1 MEPGTIEQYCQYVNA
16 PWEVKKAA
24 EKAHANAVTRH
35 APDMSDDDLVKIVK
49 NCQKPSLQATLFL
62 MLNTGCHAQDAK
74 RLRRSQVEWY
84 NDPDGRAC
92 IQVSWF
98 WTKSIRKRKDRQGAV
113 KYPFVMPPPL
123 TFTASMKDGNQDRTP
138 WSHTS
143 MQVTNALEGKST
155 SLVFRRAADHRF
167 EALSYSEERRA
178 YLLTHQSVKMIR
190 AHYSYKE
197 PTTTPKAKMITKVEQ
212 TKRITRSK

>member
-1 MEPGTIEQYCQYVNA
+1 MRERFAVFRAQNPEVSAKNNSEVYWSWIGQMEDDGMEPGTIEQYCQYVNA

-98 WTKSIRKRKDRQGAV
+98 WTKSIQKRKDRLGAV
-113 KYPFVMPPPL
+113 KYPFVMPPPR
-123 TFTASMKDGNQDRTP
+123 TFTAS
-138 WSHTS
+138 
-143 MQVTNALEGKST
+143 
-155 SLVFRRAADHRF
+155 
-167 EALSYSEERRA
+167 
-178 YLLTHQSVKMIR
+178 I
-190 AHYSYKE
+190 
-197 PTTTPKAKMITKVEQ
+197 
-212 TKRITRSK
+212 